1 MKLANRKDD
10 DKEDDAKAKID
21 RIESVKDLSF
31 FLMVLLIMKKYVP
44 KLPINVVFAS
54 NSNSN
59 KEIFFFLMLKSS

>member
-31 FLMVLLIMKKYVP
+31 FLMVLLIMNKYIP
-44 KLPINVVFAS
+44 KLAKNVVLPA
-54 NSNSN
+54 NPW
-59 KEIFFFLMLKSS
+59 L